1 MKTRPRLNK
10 SEQEVCT
17 LSYLNLRN
25 LLLEYANGKKVTGR
39 HLSKACQL
47 FGSTKI
53 VNDAGGYA
61 ELAFML
67 KQLGMNDSS
76 ISREIKKVR
85 ESVDRV
91 MKRAKERDLE
101 SKKLIQANKDDVKKR
116 VSKKD
121 LTPKEKEPKSVFV
134 SIRMTAAEREKLNT
148 WVNPRKRTEYIRAC
162 IGLND

>member
-1 MKTRPRLNK
+1 MKTRPRLKK

-39 HLSKACQL
+39 HVSKACQL
-47 FGSTKI
+47 FGSIQI
-53 VNDAGGYA
+53 VNDAGGFA

-67 KQLGMNDSS
+67 KQLGMNNSS

-85 ESVDRV
+85 ESVDRM
-91 MKRAKERDLE
+91 MKRAKDRALSSEKISQTHKAND
-101 SKKLIQANKDDVKKR
+101 KKE

-121 LTPKEKEPKSVFV
+121 LIPKEKEPKSVFV